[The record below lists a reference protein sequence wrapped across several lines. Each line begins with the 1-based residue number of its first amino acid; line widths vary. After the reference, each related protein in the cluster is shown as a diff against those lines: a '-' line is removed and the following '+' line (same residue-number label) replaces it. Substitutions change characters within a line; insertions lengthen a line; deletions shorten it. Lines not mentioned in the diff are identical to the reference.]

1 MHCIMSKLIKSYEM
15 IALTCMHC
23 LIKDCANTYNK
34 CANNV
39 QINLTELQ
47 QELRHLKSIGH

>member
-1 MHCIMSKLIKSYEM
+1 MHCTMSKLIKGYEM